1 MKNIVSKISF
11 LLLFIVGFICL
22 SSCEDEFSAS
32 KLEGTWE
39 DNTRVLQ
46 IGESS
51 WHTYCKNGYRQDRR
65 GTYTYDKKSRTIFVS
80 IQAVPGNNSAYTE
93 KFFVQTLNST
103 TLSLMDM
110 DDGST
115 YIYKR
120 K

>member
-1 MKNIVSKISF
+1 MKNLISKISF
-11 LLLFIVGFICL
+11 LVLFIVGFVSL

-51 WHTYCKNGYRQDRR
+51 WYTYLKNDSRQYRR
-65 GTYTYDKKSRTIFVS
+65 GTYTYDKSSRTIFVS
-80 IQAVPGNNSAYTE
+80 IQAVQGNNNAYTE
-93 KFFVQTLNST
+93 KFFVQTLSST

-110 DDGST
+110 GDGST
-115 YIYKR
+115 YIYK
-120 K
+120 KK

>member
-1 MKNIVSKISF
+1 M
-11 LLLFIVGFICL
+11 LFIALFTSAVLL

-39 DNTRVLQ
+39 DNRIVLQ

-51 WHTYCKNGYRQDRR
+51 WYTYYKNDNRQYRK
-65 GTYTYDKKSRTIFVS
+65 GTYSYDKSSRTIFVS

-115 YIYKR
+115 YIYK
-120 K
+120 KK

>member
-1 MKNIVSKISF
+1 MIFIA
-11 LLLFIVGFICL
+11 LFTSALFF
-22 SSCEDEFSAS
+22 SSCDDEFSAS

-39 DNTRVLQ
+39 DNRSVLQ

-51 WHTYCKNGYRQDRR
+51 WYTYYKNDSRQYRK
-65 GTYTYDKKSRTIFVS
+65 GTYSYDKSSRTIFVS

-110 DDGST
+110 DSGST
-115 YIYKR
+115 YIYK
-120 K
+120 KK